1 MDAQQPAPGGNGVDP
16 PPNYYKYIGMG
27 LAVSSGAFIGAS
39 FVVKKKGLLL
49 SSAIAGEGHAYLRS
63 PLWWTG
69 MVMSELK
76 ASAMLM
82 LAMCDADETDE
93 TDALPVI
100 VGEICNFIAYSF
112 APALIV
118 TPLGALS
125 VVVCAV
131 LSSLVLKEKLNL
143 HGKIGCALC
152 IVGAVVIVLHA
163 PAQAAVT
170 DIDQF
175 KHFVIQPG
183 FLVYMCLVIAV
194 SLVIVWKVAPKYGK
208 NHLLVYITVCSLIGS
223 LSVVATQGLGAAI
236 VLNITTGTPQF
247 NHWFIYVTIVFV
259 ICTMLTEINYLNKSL
274 NLFNTAVVTP
284 VYYVFFTSATLV
296 ASVIL
301 FQGFKAS
308 GTSIM
313 TVVMGFLVICAG
325 VILLQTSK
333 SAVLSEAMKKSK
345 STLSIRS
352 DDEDDEKDELD
363 PGPMELRAVP
373 FDSIRQMVR
382 ASTMPNSPFSHPATP
397 NRSTASTNHHQ
408 RDPQFSHNTLFSRLH
423 RRTDQGAAAHPR
435 PTTETPLQGV
445 IILPDNDDDL
455 DHPSEQSPPVHGLGP
470 AVVLQPIE
478 KQQTKAKEGTLP
490 QESQE
495 KGIEAKTAVDQAASR
510 NKVAATP
517 TTSTPVNVDEP
528 SETQLIST
536 ASTLREKE

>member
-1 MDAQQPAPGGNGVDP
+1 MPCPVPPAIPHN
-16 PPNYYKYIGMG
+16 PNSCFPSI
-27 LAVSSGAFIGAS
+27 
-39 FVVKKKGLLL
+39 
-49 SSAIAGEGHAYLRS
+49 
-63 PLWWTG
+63 
-69 MVMSELK
+69 
-76 ASAMLM
+76 
-82 LAMCDADETDE
+82 
-93 TDALPVI
+93 LPH
-100 VGEICNFIAYSF
+100 S
-112 APALIV
+112 
-118 TPLGALS
+118 
-125 VVVCAV
+125 AV

-152 IVGAVVIVLHA
+152 IVGAVIIVLHA

-175 KHFVIQPG
+175 KHFAIQPG

-194 SLVIVWKVAPKYGK
+194 SLIIVWKVAPKYGK

-284 VYYVFFTSATLV
+284 VYYVCFTSATLV

-301 FQGFKAS
+301 FQGFSAS
-308 GTSIM
+308 ATAIM

-325 VILLQTSK
+325 VVLLQTSK
-333 SAVLSEAMKKSK
+333 SAVLAEAMKKSK

-382 ASTMPNSPFSHPATP
+382 ASTMPNTPFAHPSTP
-397 NRSTASTNHHQ
+397 NPSTASSNRRQ
-408 RDPQFSHNTLFSRLH
+408 RDPYFSHNTLFSRLH
-423 RRTDQGAAAHPR
+423 RRTDQQAAGHPQLT
-435 PTTETPLQGV
+435 PQTPLQGV
-445 IILPDNDDDL
+445 IILPDNVDDL
-455 DHPSEQSPPVHGLGP
+455 DHPDEQPPPVNGLGP
-470 AVVLQPIE
+470 AVVLKPIE
-478 KQQTKAKEGTLP
+478 KQQFNTTKESTP
-490 QESQE
+490 QGFQE
-495 KGIEAKTAVDQAASR
+495 KDVEEKIAADQTAPR
-510 NKVAATP
+510 NQLAATQ
-517 TTSTPVNVDEP
+517 TSTPTDVDEP
-528 SETQLIST
+528 SRAQLLST
-536 ASTLREKE
+536 ASTLRERQ